1 MNEEPSESN
10 NSGVWKVIIGLIV
23 VVAGFTLAIIKDED
37 LWALGLC
44 ILIGIV
50 SSIHWQGDDK
60 REIKAGSGLVTAL
73 SLFFLWMA
81 VKFIIVLSS

>member
-1 MNEEPSESN
+1 MSEEPSESN
-10 NSGVWKVIIGLIV
+10 NNGVWKVVIGLIV

-37 LWALGLC
+37 LWALGSC

-50 SSIHWQGDDK
+50 SSIHWDGDDK

-81 VKFIIVLSS
+81 VKFIIASA